1 MDLDGRGDGEKWRG
15 RENVIRMYC
24 TKKKLFSIKKN
35 VLSGTWGQEKLN
47 R

>member
-24 TKKKLFSIKKN
+24 TKKKNYFQKKMFCQVLGDKKN
-35 VLSGTWGQEKLN
+35 
-47 R
+47 

>member
-24 TKKKLFSIKKN
+24 TKKKLFSIKKMFCQ
-35 VLSGTWGQEKLN
+35 VLGDKKN
-47 R
+47 